1 MYISIKKRFQA
12 MATIQSMISEL
23 SSWKIEIGFLSLVVS
38 FEVASKLSL
47 LEILLSLL
55 VLAAFRLV
63 MLAEDLK
70 WWSEAISK
78 AAGKV
83 EEKVTFAERRG
94 MYNQLQG
101 HEFVRQ
107 LRLWFYD
114 YRPDASPLSWFTNK
128 LFTEVNMFRQSLL
141 LNGLELSLAVVI

>member
-12 MATIQSMISEL
+12 MPTILSMFEGL
-23 SSWKIEIGFLSLVVS
+23 KLWVLEIGVLSVVVS
-38 FEVASKLSL
+38 FEVAYKLSL

-55 VLAAFRLV
+55 VLATFRLV

-70 WWSEAISK
+70 WWSESISK
-78 AAGKV
+78 TAGKV
-83 EEKVTFAERRG
+83 EEKVTFMERRG

-128 LFTEVNMFRQSLL
+128 LFTEVSMFRQSLI
-141 LNGLELSLAVVI
+141 LNGLEISLAVVI

>member
-12 MATIQSMISEL
+12 MATIMSMIEGLSPWKMEL
-23 SSWKIEIGFLSLVVS
+23 GLLSLVVS
-38 FEVASKLSL
+38 FGWGFKLSL

-63 MLAEDLK
+63 MIGEDLK
-70 WWSEAISK
+70 WWSESLSK
-78 AAGKV
+78 TAGKV
-83 EEKVTFAERRG
+83 EEKITFMEKRG

-107 LRLWFYD
+107 LRVWFYE
-114 YRPDASPLSWFTNK
+114 YRSDCSPLSWFTNK
-128 LFTEVNMFRQSLL
+128 LFTEVSMFRQSLL
-141 LNGLELSLAVVI
+141 LNGFSLSLAVVI